1 MMIQAAFSVRR
12 VLAQDLLAARM
23 HKGEAHAYEIADW
36 SSSCRFCGRQNEA
49 VAVWQTTWFPNTL
62 HRVFTHMDAAMVEV
76 RNAARGVRRFLYPR
90 LTSLEERP

>member
-36 SSSCRFCGRQNEA
+36 SSSCRFCEGKMRRSLCGKPLGFRTPYIAYLRIWMPQ
-49 VAVWQTTWFPNTL
+49 WWRFGTL
-62 HRVFTHMDAAMVEV
+62 R
-76 RNAARGVRRFLYPR
+76 
-90 LTSLEERP
+90 EEFVDFFILD